1 MVSNKISTKD
11 WITFFSLSII
21 WGFSFF
27 FIKKGLETFH
37 PFQVAAFRMCFA
49 FIAFIP
55 FIILYRN
62 QLKIEKKKIKYIP
75 LLGLFGNMLP
85 AICFCVAE
93 TKVDSAIVGIQN
105 STTPIFALTL
115 GSLFFNVS
123 LTKNKIIGVSLGFIG
138 ACLIILAET
147 QGIKNQAISYHIFL
161 PLMATICY
169 GINANLFKQ
178 FFQQEHPLII
188 AMWQYGFVFL
198 ICFPYLMLSDTSFR
212 IQANF
217 NNALN
222 SLFYLS
228 ILGIGGTAI
237 AQVYFN
243 KLTQNTS
250 ALFATMT
257 TFVIP
262 LVSVLIGLAIG
273 ENIQLMHILG
283 LLIIF
288 SGIYSVA
295 KG

>member
-1 MVSNKISTKD
+1 MSSNKISAAD

-55 FIILYRN
+55 FIILHRN
-62 QLKIEKKKIKYIP
+62 KLKIEKKKIKYIP

>member
-1 MVSNKISTKD
+1 MVSNNISTKD